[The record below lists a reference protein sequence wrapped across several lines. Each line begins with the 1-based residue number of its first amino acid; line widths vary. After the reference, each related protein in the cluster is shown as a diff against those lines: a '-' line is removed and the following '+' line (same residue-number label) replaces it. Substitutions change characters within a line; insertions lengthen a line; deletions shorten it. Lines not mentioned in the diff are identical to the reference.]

1 MQGTNFHRLNIF
13 CFVTKLGSF
22 SKAAQELSLSLP
34 AVSIQVREL
43 EKTFGTPLLHR
54 TRQGPVLTD
63 TGRTVF
69 DYAQRIFALADEMQA
84 AVHDLDDLKGGRLS
98 IGSSTTPGEYIL
110 PWVIGLF
117 QKRYPDIEVSLSI
130 TNTQTVIKRII
141 DRDFDL
147 GMAGSVVDLEGL
159 ASTPYVDDEIVIIA
173 SPEHELASKSN
184 VTLADLSDQ
193 RFILRESGSATR
205 QSAEDCLASHNI
217 NVRVVMEIGSNEA
230 LKRAVAAGLG
240 LGMVSK
246 FSAAPDIKGGFIT
259 TLPVEGWSC
268 HRPITVFYRRDQHLP
283 AAQRAFLRFL
293 QDERPLPPTV

>member
-1 MQGTNFHRLNIF
+1 MEGTNFHRLNIF
-13 CFVTKLGSF
+13 HNVARLGSF
-22 SKAAQELSLSLP
+22 SKAGEELSLSQP
-34 AVSIQVREL
+34 AISIQVREL

-69 DYAQRIFALADEMQA
+69 EYAQRIFALDDEMQSA
-84 AVHDLDDLKGGRLS
+84 IHDLHDLKGGRLTV
-98 IGSSTTPGEYIL
+98 GSSTTPGEYIL
-110 PWVIGLF
+110 PWVIGQF
-117 QKRYPDIEVSLSI
+117 QKRYPDIEVSLAI
-130 TNTQTVIKRII
+130 TNTQTVIRRII
-141 DRDFDL
+141 DREFDL

-159 ASTPYVDDEIVIIA
+159 ASVPYVDDEIVVIA
-173 SPEHELASKSN
+173 SPEHELASRSR
-184 VTLADLSDQ
+184 VTAADLGEQ

-205 QSAEDCLASHNI
+205 QSAEDCLASHKV
-217 NVRVVMEIGSNEA
+217 NVRVVMELGSNEA

-259 TLPVEGWSC
+259 TLPIEDWSC
-268 HRPITVFYRRDQHLP
+268 HRPLTVFYRMDQHLP

-293 QDERPLPPTV
+293 QEERPLPPTV